1 MTAPNL
7 SYSLEYWQQVHPKE
21 QNSSY
26 WGDVQEY
33 EKAEQ
38 DTGARG
44 FPIVL
49 QGEPDPWALEN
60 YDWSDEIALNPS
72 SDFAQDWQ
80 LGDGPYAASIDEE
93 RNLNMAGSVH
103 AGGAGGAV
111 WDIC

>member
-7 SYSLEYWQQVHPKE
+7 SYSLEYWQQVHPKDR
-21 QNSSY
+21 NASHSAHDAK
-26 WGDVQEY
+26 GC

-38 DTGARG
+38 DLRAHV

-60 YDWSDEIALNPS
+60 YDWSGDMALKS
-72 SDFAQDWQ
+72 SSNFVQNWQ
-80 LGDGPYAASIDEE
+80 LHDGPFITNIDEE
-93 RNLNMAGSVH
+93 GNLNTTGSVH
-103 AGGAGGAV
+103 AGGST